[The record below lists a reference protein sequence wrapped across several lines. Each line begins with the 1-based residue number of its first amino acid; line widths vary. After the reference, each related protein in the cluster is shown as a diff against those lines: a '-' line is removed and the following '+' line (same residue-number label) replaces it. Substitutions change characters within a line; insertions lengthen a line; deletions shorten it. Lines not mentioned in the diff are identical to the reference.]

1 MWYFWNPLF
10 GKSET
15 HVTNHNLET
24 TLTYVLGT
32 FWFSENAS
40 RKWSY
45 SRDRLSLLVPKYGRT
60 WPVQKSNKLS
70 VSILQGWCIE
80 IMFSVVL
87 GTLINFKCRP
97 PTTMA
102 PCMLSCRPWPTSLH
116 GCGLWRRQPR
126 EELRP
131 QVSMARAARAL
142 LWPGAQFHGSFR
154 QRHWS
159 EPLVHARFL
168 IAFCFFSF
176 LLLQVI
182 LTLNPLVQNHKSSS
196 TLQQQRSSPPVQK
209 MHHRRFGPYWI

>member
-10 GKSET
+10 WQIW
-15 HVTNHNLET
+15 NLRH
-24 TLTYVLGT
+24 LTCVLGS

-131 QVSMARAARAL
+131 QVSMARAL
-142 LWPGAQFHGSFR
+142 LWPGAQLHGSFH
-154 QRHWS
+154 QMHSS
-159 EPLVHARFL
+159 EPLVHATFPHR
-168 IAFCFFSF
+168 I
-176 LLLQVI
+176 LLLLLPTVASDPD
-182 LTLNPLVQNHKSSS
+182 T
-196 TLQQQRSSPPVQK
+196 
-209 MHHRRFGPYWI
+209 